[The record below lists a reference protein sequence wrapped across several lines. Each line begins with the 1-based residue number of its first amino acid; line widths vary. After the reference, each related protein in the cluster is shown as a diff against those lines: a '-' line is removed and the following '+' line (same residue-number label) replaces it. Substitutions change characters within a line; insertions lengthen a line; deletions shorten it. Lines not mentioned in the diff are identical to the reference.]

1 MALTRKS
8 RTAMDVLKSN
18 IEYIST
24 YSKKIDD
31 MLNGGIRIG
40 VITELCGNPGS
51 GKSNL
56 CTQLC
61 ISVQMK
67 YGVTSNET
75 GTVIYIDT
83 EGSFVPIRL
92 QNMAMAAEN
101 HYKNENK
108 NSINTNSIEQ
118 LLKNVTYF
126 RCINVA
132 ELIAC
137 LIQLKQIM
145 TPERNVKLI
154 ILDSLAHPIRSII
167 DGDHLTRH
175 KYIVR
180 IVTMLQK
187 LASENNCAVVIV
199 NHMIAK
205 VESQKNEAYCAP
217 ALGDAFGHM
226 SQLRLQLSWKMN
238 KREARVLKSPHI
250 AELSTFFQITDDG
263 IRDIDETESMDDSDY
278 NSASQENIHAISNM

>member
-1 MALTRKS
+1 MSLTRKS
-8 RTAMDVLKSN
+8 RTAMDIFKSN
-18 IEYIST
+18 IGYIST
-24 YSKKIDD
+24 YSKKFDE
-31 MLNGGIRIG
+31 MLDGGIRMG

-61 ISVQMK
+61 VSVQMK
-67 YGVTSNET
+67 FGVTSDNT
-75 GTVIYIDT
+75 GTAIYIDT

-92 QNMAMAAEN
+92 QNMAMDAEN
-101 HYKNENK
+101 HYRNENK
-108 NSINTNSIEQ
+108 NPLNTISIEQ
-118 LLKNVTYF
+118 ILKNVTYF
-126 RCINVA
+126 RCMNVS

-137 LIQLKQIM
+137 LHQIKQIM

-175 KYIVR
+175 KYTVR

-187 LASENNCAVVIV
+187 LALDYNCAVVVV

-205 VESQKNEAYCAP
+205 VGSPKNEAYCAP

-226 SQLRLQLSWKMN
+226 SQLRIQLSWKMN
-238 KREARVLKSPHI
+238 KREVRVLKSPHLP
-250 AELSTFFQITDDG
+250 ELSTFFRITDEG
-263 IRDIDETESMDDSDY
+263 IRDIDETELMDHDDL
-278 NSASQENIHAISNM
+278 NGASQENIHSISNM

>member
-1 MALTRKS
+1 MAVVRRS
-8 RTAMDVLKSN
+8 RTAMDILKSDTGC
-18 IEYIST
+18 IST
-24 YSKKIDD
+24 YSKNIDD
-31 MLNGGIRIG
+31 MLNGGIRMG
-40 VITELCGNPGS
+40 VVTELCGNPGS

-61 ISVQMK
+61 VSVQMK
-67 YGVTSNET
+67 YGVTTNET

-101 HYKNENK
+101 HYKNENE
-108 NSINTNSIEQ
+108 NLTNISSVEEI
-118 LLKNVTYF
+118 LKNVIYF

-167 DGDHLTRH
+167 NSDHLTRH
-175 KYIVR
+175 KHIVR
-180 IVTMLQK
+180 IVSMLQK
-187 LASENNCAVVIV
+187 IAADYKCAV
-199 NHMIAK
+199 
-205 VESQKNEAYCAP
+205 S
-217 ALGDAFGHM
+217 
-226 SQLRLQLSWKMN
+226 
-238 KREARVLKSPHI
+238 
-250 AELSTFFQITDDG
+250 
-263 IRDIDETESMDDSDY
+263 
-278 NSASQENIHAISNM
+278 